1 MFTAMFRHPKENAIA
16 VFIGIV
22 VGLLVSCT
30 AESTVASLQQHF
42 RDRAADLNEIRLLA
56 WELEVSGR
64 PYSILSPATWGK
76 EELVSFFGTD
86 GEKVSMTSALATHFN
101 GKEIQ
106 VKRVTELLRKLS
118 IEILTV
124 DRAKGTVWIVTHGGG
139 ALASDQGYVFVSD
152 GDVGR
157 LHLNYSLPIPSEA
170 QWYAFVG

>member
-1 MFTAMFRHPKENAIA
+1 MFTAMFRHPTQNAIA

-64 PYSILSPATWGK
+64 PYSILAPAAWGK
-76 EELVSFFGTD
+76 EELVSFFDKD
-86 GEKVSMTSALATHFN
+86 GEKVTLTSALTTHFN

-106 VKRVTELLRKLS
+106 ARRLTELLRKVG

-124 DRAKGTVWIVTHGGG
+124 DRAKGIVWVVTYGGG

-157 LHLNYSLPIPSEA
+157 LHLDYSLPIPSET